1 MHNLPIE
8 LVKEI
13 VDNVSD
19 TPDLFHLR
27 AVNSTCRDLVD
38 PSLFHRICIGN
49 SVKSAQNILQIF
61 ATPSLAPFI
70 HEVVYDPRENHPF
83 LLLRSSD
90 AEVCCDEIEIAELEE
105 ALTETFT
112 SLSNLPNLKSV
123 TLNFWPS
130 FISQSGAET
139 RDHPYWFTSRQLT
152 VLHSVYHAMKNHSS
166 SPSPYPGIRSLTLNN
181 VVLMPTASY
190 DFVRSLTDSPL
201 THLSISVVSNS
212 ELFAWSGSKTLNGSV
227 EALLP
232 VPNDRLTSLE
242 IKSPRGLYHSP
253 STHFSAHT
261 YPSLRCMVLENIV
274 LDDATSTDGVEEF
287 ILRHKNSLKK
297 LEMKSCMSYIQS
309 IATPVRKWATIWE
322 RLREE
327 LTELEEVVVD
337 DGGCGYAVLNTSEGY
352 IPHSDV
358 AASTPSLLE
367 DDEQSLK
374 DFCECVNARAAG
386 SS

>member
-38 PSLFHRICIGN
+38 PNLFHRICIGN
-49 SVKSAQNILQIF
+49 SVKSAQNVMQIF
-61 ATPSLAPFI
+61 ASPSLAPFI
-70 HEVVYDPRENHPF
+70 HEVVYDPRDNHPF

-90 AEVCCDEIEIAELEE
+90 AEACCDEIEIAELEE

-112 SLSNLPNLKSV
+112 SLSNLPNLQSV

-130 FISQSGAET
+130 FISQSGVDT

-152 VLHSVYHAMKNHSS
+152 VLHSVYHAMKNNSS

-181 VVLMPTASY
+181 VVLMPAASY
-190 DFVRSLTDSPL
+190 DFVRSLKDSPL
-201 THLSISVVSNS
+201 TQLSISVVSNS

-227 EALLP
+227 QALLP
-232 VPNDRLTSLE
+232 IPNGRLTSLE
-242 IKSPRGLYHSP
+242 IKGPRGLYHSP
-253 STHFSAHT
+253 SAQFSTHT
-261 YPSLRCMVLENIV
+261 YPSLKSLVLENIV
-274 LDDATSTDGVEEF
+274 LDHTTSTDGVEAF
-287 ILRHKNSLKK
+287 ILRHKNTLKK
-297 LEMKSCMSYIQS
+297 LEMKSCVNYIQS
-309 IATPVRKWATIWE
+309 LSNPIRRWATIWE
-322 RLREE
+322 QLREE

-352 IPHSDV
+352 IPH
-358 AASTPSLLE
+358 AALADSTPGLLQ

-374 DFCECVNARAAG
+374 DFCECVTARTAG
-386 SS
+386 SL

>member
-139 RDHPYWFTSRQLT
+139 RDHPYWFTT
-152 VLHSVYHAMKNHSS
+152 
-166 SPSPYPGIRSLTLNN
+166 
-181 VVLMPTASY
+181 SY

-227 EALLP
+227 EAFLP

-297 LEMKSCMSYIQS
+297 LEMKSCMNYIQS

-374 DFCECVNARAAG
+374 DFCERVNARAAG